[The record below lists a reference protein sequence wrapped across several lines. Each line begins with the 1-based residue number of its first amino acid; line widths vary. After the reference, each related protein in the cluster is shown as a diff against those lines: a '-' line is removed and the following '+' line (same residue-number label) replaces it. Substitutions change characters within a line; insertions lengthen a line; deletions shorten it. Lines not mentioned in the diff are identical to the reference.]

1 MGSVGENLTV
11 AAGGEGKL
19 VESKEWYLAAYSA
32 QGVPTSDNLKLR
44 HVIIPAEDVP
54 AGHVLA
60 QTLWISVDPYLRSLM
75 AGYVDGLHMPQL
87 KLNEV
92 LKTWG
97 AAKVI
102 RSKHEDYVE
111 GDIIFNHFHP
121 IADYAVIDPT
131 NSIMKK
137 IDASSRISLPERLN
151 CLGIPGFAAWV
162 GIVKLGEAKEG
173 DNVFISAA
181 AGGVGMLAGQ
191 LAKLKGCRVV
201 GSTGSDHKV
210 NLIKDEMGYDD
221 AFNYNKETDFDIA
234 LSKYFPNGID
244 IYLDNVGGRMLEA
257 VLNHVNPKARVLLCG
272 MISQYNKV
280 NFN

>member
-151 CLGIPGFAAWV
+151 CLAWL

-181 AGGVGMLAGQ
+181 AGGVGMLGGQ

-210 NLIKDEMGYDD
+210 EFIKNEMGYDD
-221 AFNYNKETDFDIA
+221 AFNYKKETDFDTA
-234 LSKYFPNGID
+234 LSK
-244 IYLDNVGGRMLEA
+244 
-257 VLNHVNPKARVLLCG
+257 
-272 MISQYNKV
+272 
-280 NFN
+280 